1 MDEWASLQP
10 REPMQNREAKRPECF
25 DQFNEQLQCIFSSL
39 SWSKHS
45 VKTANRS
52 SSLNGHGHDFEVGS
66 RSASARFNPPSPSP
80 FDSQAKSLSRGE
92 KELIRTGACIL
103 RSLALQF
110 HVKSML
116 FSIFDDE
123 RMFVMV
129 ADLDSARSMSNSPQ
143 GAPHSGGPQSCPGH
157 SLLPSKRLIP
167 TPSTSCAD
175 DSYSNSIDSKARE
188 GVTTMHHR
196 AASESF
202 LLEEQPSW
210 LDDLLNEPET
220 AVTRGTRR
228 RSSSDSFAHLETSS
242 FSWSAD
248 GVARESSKHCTSTAA
263 PSWGSQKVD
272 YFKDMQRTSYHMDA
286 NSFGGTQSL
295 GSQFSNNTIAQPS
308 GSPPSLKDELVLAG
322 SSTATKKPHA
332 SSSSTTMDSRAGEGY
347 SQDLIGSADRRE
359 GSQAK
364 RGQSDMETKRAKQ
377 QFAQRS
383 RVRKLQYIAEL
394 ERHVQALQAEG
405 VELSAQW
412 QFLDQHNF
420 ILSLE
425 NKTLK
430 QRLECLVH
438 EHLVKCFQHDVLG
451 QEASRLRAL
460 YQQYQQQ
467 QQPHRRSR
475 SRDLDSQFAHLSL
488 KNNESN
494 SGPGQ
499 LQI

>member
-1 MDEWASLQP
+1 HFVLLL
-10 REPMQNREAKRPECF
+10 F
-25 DQFNEQLQCIFSSL
+25 
-39 SWSKHS
+39 
-45 VKTANRS
+45 
-52 SSLNGHGHDFEVGS
+52 GDFEVGS
-66 RSASARFNPPSPSP
+66 HSASAHFNPPLPFSLRFASQKLEPRREGIDPHGRVHSPIP
-80 FDSQAKSLSRGE
+80 RFA
-92 KELIRTGACIL
+92 IPC
-103 RSLALQF
+103 
-110 HVKSML
+110 
-116 FSIFDDE
+116 
-123 RMFVMV
+123 
-129 ADLDSARSMSNSPQ
+129 DLDSARSMSNSPQ
-143 GAPHSGGPQSCPGH
+143 GAPHSGGSQSCPGH

-438 EHLVKCFQHDVLG
+438 EHLVKCCK
-451 QEASRLRAL
+451 
-460 YQQYQQQ
+460 
-467 QQPHRRSR
+467 
-475 SRDLDSQFAHLSL
+475 SRD
-488 KNNESN
+488 
-494 SGPGQ
+494 
-499 LQI
+499 